1 MILQST
7 EPIKKLDYILL
18 FFFMGISSIPILVG
32 DEFLIVGFLV
42 TFYIFNLKKLKFDK
56 FIFTYT
62 GVFLSI
68 LLLQSLRDG
77 FLEISPIIGL
87 ILKIFYAYFTIR
99 VIGNKF
105 PLVFINLI
113 YFFAII
119 SLFFY
124 GLTILL
130 PSVITPLLDFFH
142 QKLQILQLHD
152 VERKH
157 IIIYT
162 YGQDY
167 AIRSY
172 SDFNNV
178 FTNRNSGPFWEPGGF
193 GIFLLIAFIFNS
205 LISKK
210 IFTKKNIILLI
221 TIITTLSTG
230 AYIILMIYLAFYL
243 FHSYSSKY
251 RYIILLSAIF
261 LANTVFQKTY
271 FLKDKLQYTMDV
283 TGTGDVKYAPRTRIG
298 SAFIDL
304 NDFLGNPIIGK
315 GYFISNRHSDFEDE
329 VLKYRNN
336 GTTNMLV
343 EYGIIGFF
351 FFFFTMYR
359 SFRNYCYSLKVDPKF
374 SFIFVLCI
382 MGYAFSQMI
391 LIKTFFI
398 GLSFMFNYI
407 NQGPSKIFF
416 LSKRKKRN
424 L

>member
-7 EPIKKLDYILL
+7 EPIKKMDYILL

-56 FIFTYT
+56 FIFIYT
-62 GVFLSI
+62 GVFLSV

-99 VIGNKF
+99 IIGNKF
-105 PLVFINLI
+105 PLVYVNII
-113 YFFAII
+113 YFFSII
-119 SLFFY
+119 SLFLY
-124 GLTILL
+124 SLMILL
-130 PSVITPLLDFFH
+130 PSVITPVLDFLH
-142 QKLQILQLHD
+142 DKLQFFQLHPVD
-152 VERKH
+152 RKN

-193 GIFLLIAFIFNS
+193 GIFLIIAFIFNT
-205 LISKK
+205 LKSKK
-210 IFTKKNIILLI
+210 ILTKKNIILLI

-230 AYIILMIYLAFYL
+230 AYIILMVYLSFYL
-243 FHSYSSKY
+243 FRSYSSKY
-251 RYIILLSAIF
+251 RYIILLFAIF
-261 LANTVFQKTY
+261 SANIVFQNTY
-271 FLKDKLQYTMDV
+271 FLKDKLLYTMDV

-315 GYFISNRHSDFEDE
+315 GYFYTNRFSEFEKDE
-329 VLKYRNN
+329 LRYRNN

-343 EYGIIGFF
+343 QFGIIGFF
-351 FFFFTMYR
+351 FYFFTMYK
-359 SFRNYCYSLKVDPKF
+359 SFKKYCCSINVDPKF
-374 SFIFVLCI
+374 SFIFMISI
-382 MGYAFSQMI
+382 MALGFSQMI

-398 GLSFMFNYI
+398 GLSFMFYYV
-407 NQGPSKIFF
+407 NQGSSGILF
-416 LSKRKKRN
+416 LSKKKKWN